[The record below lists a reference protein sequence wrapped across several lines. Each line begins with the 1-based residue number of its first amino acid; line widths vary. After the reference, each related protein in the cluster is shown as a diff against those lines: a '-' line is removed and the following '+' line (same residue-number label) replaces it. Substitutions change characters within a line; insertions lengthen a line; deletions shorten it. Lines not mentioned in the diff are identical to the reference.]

1 MKITS
6 TPSLLLKINTK
17 EVDEAYQE
25 LEKQHAKLYLE
36 MMHTEKR
43 ETTEA
48 RLKWACEK
56 YLYAP
61 IYFLLEW
68 LN

>member
-1 MKITS
+1 MKS
-6 TPSLLLKINTK
+6 K

-43 ETTEA
+43 DTTEA

-56 YLYAP
+56 YIYMHRLFFKTILYQN
-61 IYFLLEW
+61 FNL
-68 LN
+68 